1 MGNDTNKLRFIL
13 ESCRKGN
20 QASQMRLYEHF
31 YSYAMGICL
40 RYSKNREEAR
50 EMVND
55 GFLKVFTKLDQ
66 YDYKYPFTAWLRRIF
81 INTAIDYH
89 RKYHKNREL
98 LQVITDIETEPVYNE
113 AIANL
118 SFDELIKLI
127 QKLPPAYRMVFN
139 LYVIEGLKHHE
150 IAAQLNISVGS
161 SKSNLAKARK
171 KLIELLPIQY
181 RARKIK
187 ER

>member
-1 MGNDTNKLRFIL
+1 MVNDSNKLKFIL
-13 ESCRKGN
+13 DSCRKGN
-20 QASQMRLYEHF
+20 RASQMRLYEHF

-40 RYSKNREEAR
+40 RYARNREEAK

-66 YDYKYPFTAWLRRIF
+66 YDSNYPFTAWIRRLF

-89 RKYHKNREL
+89 RRYHKNREH
-98 LQVITDIETEPVYNE
+98 LQSVTDDEVEPVYNE
-113 AIANL
+113 ALANL

-139 LYVIEGLKHHE
+139 LYVIDGLKHHE

-171 KLIELLPIQY
+171 KLIELLPRHY
-181 RARKIK
+181 RPRKIRK
-187 ER
+187 

>member
-1 MGNDTNKLRFIL
+1 MVNDTNKLKFIL
-13 ESCRKGN
+13 DSCQKGN
-20 QASQMRLYEHF
+20 RASQMRLYEHF

-55 GFLKVFTKLDQ
+55 GFLKVFNKLDQ
-66 YDYKYPFTAWLRRIF
+66 YDRNYPFTVWIRRLF

-89 RKYHKNREL
+89 RKYHKNTIT
-98 LQVITDIETEPVYNE
+98 LQSVTDMEGAPVYNE
-113 AIANL
+113 ALANL
-118 SFDELIKLI
+118 SFDELIKLV

-171 KLIELLPIQY
+171 KLIEMLPRHY
-181 RARKIK
+181 RPRKISK
-187 ER
+187 G